1 VTVEARA
8 VQRYYGT
15 ATVRTV
21 RGAAFFGSFMILI
34 VVGGSLL
41 FAYRVSN
48 DVREGS

>member
-1 VTVEARA
+1 MTVEARA
-8 VQRYYGT
+8 AQRYYGT

-41 FAYRVSN
+41 FASRVSN
-48 DVREGS
+48 GEREGG